1 VFVIGHGAANVT
13 LGIPRLREIVMTA
26 SQKPKTPS
34 MTMTVRQGVSPE
46 SIDLFCKRANRVTL
60 SQIVENVVVQESLWA
75 EGEARRIRF
84 IVDIN
89 FYPKEEYQEEHDLK
103 PSEILA
109 AFLYR
114 FPVALKKK

>member
-1 VFVIGHGAANVT
+1 MLSLQVLSVVTGHGAANVT

-34 MTMTVRQGVSPE
+34 MTMAVRQGVSPG

-75 EGEARRIRF
+75 EGEALRIRF

-89 FYPKEEYQEEHDLK
+89 FYPKEEYQE
-103 PSEILA
+103 
-109 AFLYR
+109 
-114 FPVALKKK
+114 